1 MKKTNLTISFETE
14 KLDALNF
21 YISKKDIELQG
32 ELADTL
38 QKLYEKTVPKETRE
52 YLEDK
57 LQREQKAV
65 KPKKNTAKEVT
76 AYETN

>member
-21 YISKKDIELQG
+21 YISKKDVDLQG
-32 ELADTL
+32 ELADTV
-38 QKLYEKTVPKETRE
+38 QKLYEKYVPQPTRE

-65 KPKKNTAKEVT
+65 KPKKNVAKEVT
-76 AYETN
+76 GYETN